1 MAADDYYEILGV
13 PRSATQADIKKAYRK
28 QALKWHPDKNPDN
41 KENAE
46 KKFKEIAEAY
56 EVLSDKQ
63 KRDIYDRYGK
73 DGITG
78 NTGGGSRGGRGG
90 GANFNFEDFGAA
102 PGGSF
107 HHFTFR
113 DPEEVFREFFGGAD
127 PFADF
132 FNDDF
137 FGGGGAPTRG
147 YAYASPFSLFGAP
160 GFGGRHGGGRHMA
173 RRADPN
179 PDSGPEERW
188 DCPACTFNNHELMD
202 SCEMCSEPRPRKR
215 GRSSRTTRS
224 RHAHGAGSTTLFQ
237 DNFPGFSFNFG
248 FGGRS
253 DPFADGG
260 YPTQRH
266 NSKLPPRVPPKPKKY
281 RSLCYHTPP
290 VKRRQ
295 QPTFV
300 SNMVIPSVENS
311 SIERPQTWS
320 TLYHMPS
327 CSSLSFDFNHH
338 FMQAAPQ
345 PYARPGGF
353 TSFSSSSFGGSG
365 NRGGNFKSTS
375 TSTKYVNGRKVTTR
389 RIVEN
394 GVETVEEEVD
404 GQIRSRKVDGE
415 EQLERLTYN

>member
-90 GANFNFEDFGAA
+90 G
-102 PGGSF
+102 GGSF

-137 FGGGGAPTRG
+137 FGGGGEEYFTFATVQ
-147 YAYASPFSLFGAP
+147 LL
-160 GFGGRHGGGRHMA
+160 
-173 RRADPN
+173 RR
-179 PDSGPEERW
+179 RW
-188 DCPACTFNNHELMD
+188 
-202 SCEMCSEPRPRKR
+202 
-215 GRSSRTTRS
+215 
-224 RHAHGAGSTTLFQ
+224 
-237 DNFPGFSFNFG
+237 
-248 FGGRS
+248 
-253 DPFADGG
+253 
-260 YPTQRH
+260 
-266 NSKLPPRVPPKPKKY
+266 
-281 RSLCYHTPP
+281 
-290 VKRRQ
+290 
-295 QPTFV
+295 
-300 SNMVIPSVENS
+300 
-311 SIERPQTWS
+311 W
-320 TLYHMPS
+320 
-327 CSSLSFDFNHH
+327 
-338 FMQAAPQ
+338 
-345 PYARPGGF
+345 F

>member
-78 NTGGGSRGGRGG
+78 NTGGGSRGGRA

-137 FGGGGAPTRG
+137 FGGGG
-147 YAYASPFSLFGAP
+147 
-160 GFGGRHGGGRHMA
+160 
-173 RRADPN
+173 
-179 PDSGPEERW
+179 
-188 DCPACTFNNHELMD
+188 
-202 SCEMCSEPRPRKR
+202 
-215 GRSSRTTRS
+215 GRSSRTSRS
-224 RHAHGAGSTTLFQ
+224 RHAHGTGSTTLFQ

-260 YPTQRH
+260 FPTQRH
-266 NSKLPPRVPPKPKKY
+266 NPKPKLPPRVPPKPKKY
-281 RSLCYHTPP
+281 RSLCFHTPP
-290 VKRRQ
+290 VKRR

-311 SIERPQTWS
+311 TVERPQTF
-320 TLYHMPS
+320 

-338 FMQAAPQ
+338 YMQAAPPQ
-345 PYARPGGF
+345 PYARPPGGF
-353 TSFSSSSFGGSG
+353 TSFSSSSFGGSGG

-404 GQIRSRKVDGE
+404 GQVRSRKVDGE

>member
-78 NTGGGSRGGRGG
+78 NTGGGSRGGRA

-137 FGGGGAPTRG
+137 FGGGGAP
-147 YAYASPFSLFGAP
+147 
-160 GFGGRHGGGRHMA
+160 GFGGRHGSGRHMA
-173 RRADPN
+173 RRADAN

-215 GRSSRTTRS
+215 GRSSRTSRS
-224 RHAHGAGSTTLFQ
+224 RHAHGTGSTTLFQ

-260 YPTQRH
+260 FPTQRH
-266 NSKLPPRVPPKPKKY
+266 NPKPKLPPRVPPKPKKY
-281 RSLCYHTPP
+281 RSLCFHTPP
-290 VKRRQ
+290 VKRR

-311 SIERPQTWS
+311 TVERPQTF
-320 TLYHMPS
+320 

-338 FMQAAPQ
+338 YMQAAPPQ
-345 PYARPGGF
+345 PYARPPGGF
-353 TSFSSSSFGGSG
+353 TSFSSSSFGGSGG

-404 GQIRSRKVDGE
+404 GQVRSRKVDGE

>member
-260 YPTQRH
+260 
-266 NSKLPPRVPPKPKKY
+266 
-281 RSLCYHTPP
+281 
-290 VKRRQ
+290 
-295 QPTFV
+295 
-300 SNMVIPSVENS
+300 
-311 SIERPQTWS
+311 
-320 TLYHMPS
+320 
-327 CSSLSFDFNHH
+327 FDFNHH

>member
-78 NTGGGSRGGRGG
+78 NTGGGSRGGRA

-137 FGGGGAPTRG
+137 FGGGGAP
-147 YAYASPFSLFGAP
+147 
-160 GFGGRHGGGRHMA
+160 GFGGRHGSGRHMA
-173 RRADPN
+173 RRADAN

-215 GRSSRTTRS
+215 GRSSRTSRS

-260 YPTQRH
+260 
-266 NSKLPPRVPPKPKKY
+266 
-281 RSLCYHTPP
+281 
-290 VKRRQ
+290 
-295 QPTFV
+295 
-300 SNMVIPSVENS
+300 
-311 SIERPQTWS
+311 
-320 TLYHMPS
+320 
-327 CSSLSFDFNHH
+327 
-338 FMQAAPQ
+338 
-345 PYARPGGF
+345 F
-353 TSFSSSSFGGSG
+353 TSFSSSSFGGSGG

-404 GQIRSRKVDGE
+404 GQVRSRKVDGE

>member
-78 NTGGGSRGGRGG
+78 NTGGGSRGGRA

-137 FGGGGAPTRG
+137 FGGGG
-147 YAYASPFSLFGAP
+147 
-160 GFGGRHGGGRHMA
+160 
-173 RRADPN
+173 
-179 PDSGPEERW
+179 
-188 DCPACTFNNHELMD
+188 
-202 SCEMCSEPRPRKR
+202 
-215 GRSSRTTRS
+215 GRSSRTSRS

-260 YPTQRH
+260 
-266 NSKLPPRVPPKPKKY
+266 
-281 RSLCYHTPP
+281 
-290 VKRRQ
+290 
-295 QPTFV
+295 
-300 SNMVIPSVENS
+300 
-311 SIERPQTWS
+311 
-320 TLYHMPS
+320 
-327 CSSLSFDFNHH
+327 
-338 FMQAAPQ
+338 
-345 PYARPGGF
+345 F
-353 TSFSSSSFGGSG
+353 TSFSSSSFGGSGG

-404 GQIRSRKVDGE
+404 GQVRSRKVDGE

>member
-1 MAADDYYEILGV
+1 MAADDYYEILGI

-78 NTGGGSRGGRGG
+78 NAGGSSRGSRG
-90 GANFNFEDFGAA
+90 GANFNFDDFGAA

-137 FGGGGAPTRG
+137 FGGGG
-147 YAYASPFSLFGAP
+147 
-160 GFGGRHGGGRHMA
+160 
-173 RRADPN
+173 
-179 PDSGPEERW
+179 
-188 DCPACTFNNHELMD
+188 
-202 SCEMCSEPRPRKR
+202 
-215 GRSSRTTRS
+215 GRSSRTSRS

-248 FGGRS
+248 IGGRS

-260 YPTQRH
+260 
-266 NSKLPPRVPPKPKKY
+266 
-281 RSLCYHTPP
+281 
-290 VKRRQ
+290 
-295 QPTFV
+295 
-300 SNMVIPSVENS
+300 
-311 SIERPQTWS
+311 
-320 TLYHMPS
+320 
-327 CSSLSFDFNHH
+327 FDFNHH

-404 GQIRSRKVDGE
+404 GQLRSRKVDGE

>member
-90 GANFNFEDFGAA
+90 GANFNFEDFEAA

-137 FGGGGAPTRG
+137 FGGGG
-147 YAYASPFSLFGAP
+147 
-160 GFGGRHGGGRHMA
+160 
-173 RRADPN
+173 
-179 PDSGPEERW
+179 
-188 DCPACTFNNHELMD
+188 
-202 SCEMCSEPRPRKR
+202 
-215 GRSSRTTRS
+215 GRSSRTSRS

-295 QPTFV
+295 QQTFV